1 MASRPPPAPLRPA
14 QAYPQAFDSWAA
26 TLQRKRTIARSSSV
40 ATYRD
45 LWSLVSRWC
54 LGQNPAVPLQQLRPE
69 HLAALLQ
76 ERAAHTQD
84 GHELSARYV
93 WRLLHLVDRVL
104 QHHALSHGLVP
115 NRAAQTL
122 LASREDWQHANASAR
137 DPLPEHLDAPEARQL
152 VNHLS
157 RLGLAWRAAASAKPR
172 ADSPPAAQAG
182 ATPRRG
188 RAAPD
193 EGQADLV
200 TALADET
207 PWQDLRNRTAVA
219 LQLGAG
225 LTPGEVRGLTLGDV
239 AVHTS
244 GRRQGLPWKLRLP
257 ARAQSPEHE
266 TPMAPWA
273 ARLLQQWL
281 ARRTLLCIP
290 GPQLLPSTRTGKP
303 WGKVAH
309 YNAVTQVMQ
318 ASGLPEALVPGG
330 SFRLRH
336 TFALR
341 QLRRGRSPEEVAR
354 WLGLVDPGVLS
365 RYQQVV
371 FEPDDD
377 LV

>member
-1 MASRPPPAPLRPA
+1 MANRPPPAPTRPA
-14 QAYPQAFDSWAA
+14 QAYPLAFDNWAA

-69 HLAALLQ
+69 HLRALLQ
-76 ERAAHTQD
+76 ERAAHTEG

-115 NRAAQTL
+115 NRAAYTL
-122 LASREDWQHANASAR
+122 MTSREDWQHANASAR
-137 DPLPEHLDAPEARQL
+137 DPLPEHLDATQARQL

-157 RLGLAWRAAASAKPR
+157 RL
-172 ADSPPAAQAG
+172 AG
-182 ATPRRG
+182 EARRRG
-188 RAAPD
+188 QQPT
-193 EGQADLV
+193 QADLV
-200 TALADET
+200 TALADEA

-239 AVHTS
+239 VVHGS

-257 ARAQSPEHE
+257 ARAQSPAHE

-281 ARRTLLCIP
+281 TRRTLLCIP

-318 ASGLPEALVPGG
+318 ASGLDEALVPGG

-371 FEPDDD
+371 YEPDDD